1 MVKWLQF
8 WNLLLSCEAPILL
21 QSVPICTQRWNDFC
35 CPHKICE
42 KLRPKGSQSFFPS
55 GAAWIFVQILR
66 FGNPDLNLYLLL
78 LGGRFKVSTMIQDG
92 KDTPFDK
99 STKVVWQWWRSEI
112 KIWADRTVKH
122 CSQLFNFIFYCW
134 VWRRVEERGVPE
146 SYKYKTTKENHQRFP
161 ILSPSNGWSILAFT
175 AALGDSRNAAV
186 CRFMSF
192 HPNIN
197 IKKCHWNAIRKMWSR
212 FHFLRFICYPER
224 PPHTKTSK
232 NPPKRS
238 APAERR
244 HFGYRW
250 SMSRWAPASCPR
262 RTPPRRHQPAG
273 RHGVIPFIALGVIS

>member
-134 VWRRVEERGVPE
+134 VWRRVEEG
-146 SYKYKTTKENHQRFP
+146 
-161 ILSPSNGWSILAFT
+161 G
-175 AALGDSRNAAV
+175 SRKLQV
-186 CRFMSF
+186 
-192 HPNIN
+192 
-197 IKKCHWNAIRKMWSR
+197 
-212 FHFLRFICYPER
+212 
-224 PPHTKTSK
+224 
-232 NPPKRS
+232 
-238 APAERR
+238 
-244 HFGYRW
+244 
-250 SMSRWAPASCPR
+250 
-262 RTPPRRHQPAG
+262 
-273 RHGVIPFIALGVIS
+273 